1 MASHLISL
9 LIFAPLISVVL
20 ILLIPKSKSPY
31 YKYVTLF
38 TTVFQLVVSLFILK
52 GYDYKGEESPKGV
65 NAESGFQ
72 FVERLDWIDL
82 NLGSLG
88 KLSIDYFVGLDGIS
102 IGMLLLSTVVLV
114 IGVISSWNIEK
125 DQKGYFVLYLLLCT
139 SVIGCFVAL
148 DFFLF
153 YLFFELLL
161 LPMYFLIGMWGGPR
175 REYAAIKFFLYT
187 LAGSIFILIVMIALY
202 MSVID
207 PVETA
212 LAAGIFSDVSEATPA
227 MISQVQRQL
236 AMGKISNIYH
246 VHTFNIL
253 YMMDVG
259 NYVPDSV
266 LHLATNLWVFGN
278 PVRLTAFLAL
288 IVGFAIK
295 LPSFPFHTWLPD
307 AHVEA
312 PTPISV
318 ILAALLLKVGAYG
331 ILRIPYSIFP
341 EGGIEF
347 AWIIGLVGVIS
358 IIYGAFNALA
368 MKDIKKLIAY
378 SSISHMGFVL
388 LGIASVTHEG
398 INGAIYQMFS
408 HGILSSLLFLL
419 AGVLYDRTHDREIEN
434 YRGLASKMP
443 TYTVI
448 VTIAFFASLGLPGFS
463 GFIGE
468 LFILLGAFNSS
479 SVNNLLPEWMAMIA
493 AVGILLG
500 AVYYL
505 WTLQKM
511 FFGKFWT
518 KDSSHWSKLKDITT
532 REYLLL
538 IPLVIAAI
546 IFGIFPGLLFDLI
559 APSAGKLT
567 EVINVTGNANLEFI
581 KSLK

>member
-1 MASHLISL
+1 MADNFISF
-9 LIFAPLISVVL
+9 LIFAPLVAIL
-20 ILLIPKSKSPY
+20 IILLIPSSKSSL
-31 YKYVTLF
+31 YKYITLF
-38 TTVFQLVVSLFILK
+38 TTVFQLAIALAILN
-52 GYDYKGEESPKGV
+52 GYLYKGEAVPQGV
-65 NAESGFQ
+65 NIETGFQ
-72 FVERLDWIDL
+72 FVEKYNWIDL
-82 NLGSLG
+82 NLGTLG
-88 KLSIDYFVGLDGIS
+88 KLSIDYFVGLDGLS
-102 IGMLLLSTVVLV
+102 IGMLLLTVFVL
-114 IGVISSWNIEK
+114 IGGVISSWNIQENI
-125 DQKGYFVLYLLLCT
+125 KGYFVLYLLLCT
-139 SVIGCFVAL
+139 SIIGCFVAL

-175 REYAAIKFFLYT
+175 REYASIKFFLYT

-202 MSVID
+202 FSVID

-212 LAAGIFSDVSEATPA
+212 IAMDLIKEAGEADPELINRLQQLLAAGEIGNA
-227 MISQVQRQL
+227 Q
-236 AMGKISNIYH
+236 K

-253 YMMDVG
+253 YMMDSR
-259 NYVPDSV
+259 NYIPGSI
-266 LHLATNLWVFGN
+266 LHLASSTFIFGE
-278 PVRLTAFLAL
+278 PVRLAAFMAL
-288 IVGFAIK
+288 MIGFAIK

-318 ILAALLLKVGAYG
+318 LLAALLLKVGAYG

-341 EGGIEF
+341 EGAIHY
-347 AWIIGLVGVIS
+347 AWLIGLVGVIS

-378 SSISHMGFVL
+378 SSVSHMGFVL
-388 LGIASVTHEG
+388 LGIASATSEG
-398 INGAIYQMFS
+398 INGAIFQMFS
-408 HGILSSLLFLL
+408 HGILSALLFLI

-443 TYTVI
+443 SYTII

-468 LFILLGAFNSS
+468 LFILLGAFNSAA
-479 SVNNLLPEWMAMIA
+479 VNDLLPRWMAIVA
-493 AVGILLG
+493 AIGILLG

-518 KDSSHWSKLKDITT
+518 KEASNWNILKDLTN
-532 REYLLL
+532 RELVLLV
-538 IPLVIAAI
+538 PLVIATI
-546 IFGIFPGLLFDLI
+546 VFGIFPGLFFDLI
-559 APSAGKLT
+559 SPSAGKLV
-567 EVINVTGNANLEFI
+567 EIINTTGKANLELV